1 MNGRRKAARVLV
13 AFGSVVLLAGAALHS
28 MLAYPSVSAA
38 LAASNLS
45 HSLQSAMRAVFL
57 LVGWD
62 WIVIAMI
69 VLFAGFTE
77 TMLRR
82 IVILFCGA
90 ALLVQ
95 TGIMLR
101 FLGWFTGS
109 EMIVAAGL
117 LIVSAGFVFAPNSTT

>member
-13 AFGSVVLLAGAALHS
+13 ASGSVVLLAGAALHS
-28 MLAYPSVSAA
+28 MLAYPIVSAA

-45 HSLQSAMRAVFL
+45 GSLQSAMRAVFL
-57 LVGWD
+57 LVAWD
-62 WIVIAMI
+62 WIVIAII

-82 IVILFCGA
+82 IVIVFCGV

-117 LIVSAGFVFAPNSTT
+117 LIVSAGLVFAPSSTT

>member
-13 AFGSVVLLAGAALHS
+13 AFGSVVLFAGAALHS
-28 MLAYPSVSAA
+28 ILAYPIVSAA

-45 HSLQSAMRAVFL
+45 HSLQSALRAVFL
-57 LVGWD
+57 LVACD
-62 WIVIAMI
+62 WIAIAII
-69 VLFAGFTE
+69 VLIAGFTE

-117 LIVSAGFVFAPNSTT
+117 LIVSAGFVFAPSSTT

>member
-1 MNGRRKAARVLV
+1 MNGRRKAGRVLV
-13 AFGSVVLLAGAALHS
+13 AIGSMVLLASAAIHWILG
-28 MLAYPSVSAA
+28 YPSVSAA

-45 HSLQSAMRAVFL
+45 ATLQSAMRTVFL

-62 WIVIAMI
+62 WVVIAMI
-69 VLFAGFTE
+69 VLLVGFTE

-82 IVILFCGA
+82 RIIVFCGA

-95 TGIMLR
+95 TGIMLH
-101 FLGWFTGS
+101 FLGWFVGS

-117 LIVSAGFVFAPNSTT
+117 LIVSAGFVFPPS

>member
-1 MNGRRKAARVLV
+1 MSGRRIAARVLV
-13 AFGSVVLLAGAALHS
+13 AFASVVLFASAALHS
-28 MLAYPSVSAA
+28 ILAYPMVSAA

-45 HSLQSAMRAVFL
+45 HSLQSAMREVFL
-57 LVGWD
+57 LVAWD

-82 IVILFCGA
+82 IVILFCGV

-117 LIVSAGFVFAPNSTT
+117 LIVSAGFVFAPSSTT

>member
-13 AFGSVVLLAGAALHS
+13 AFGSVVLFAGAALHS
-28 MLAYPSVSAA
+28 MLAYPMVSAA

-57 LVGWD
+57 LVAWD

-82 IVILFCGA
+82 IVILFCGV

-117 LIVSAGFVFAPNSTT
+117 LIVSAGFVFPPNSTT

>member
-1 MNGRRKAARVLV
+1 MNNRRKAARVLV
-13 AFGSVVLLAGAALHS
+13 AFGSIVLLAGAALHS

-45 HSLQSAMRAVFL
+45 YTLQSAMRAVFL

-62 WIVIAMI
+62 WIVIAII

-82 IVILFCGA
+82 IVIVFCGV

-95 TGIMLR
+95 TGIMLH

-117 LIVSAGFVFAPNSTT
+117 LIVSAGFVFAPSSPT

>member
-1 MNGRRKAARVLV
+1 MSGRRKAARVLV
-13 AFGSVVLLAGAALHS
+13 ALGSVVLLTGAALHS
-28 MLAYPSVSAA
+28 MLAYPIVSAA

-45 HSLQSAMRAVFL
+45 HSLQSALQAVFL
-57 LVGWD
+57 LVAWD
-62 WIVIAMI
+62 WIVIAII

-82 IVILFCGA
+82 IVIVFCGV

-117 LIVSAGFVFAPNSTT
+117 LIVSAGFVFPPSSTT

>member
-77 TMLRR
+77 TMLW
-82 IVILFCGA
+82 CGPSGPDGNYVA
-90 ALLVQ
+90 FPGLVYGQ
-95 TGIMLR
+95 
-101 FLGWFTGS
+101 
-109 EMIVAAGL
+109 
-117 LIVSAGFVFAPNSTT
+117 

>member
-1 MNGRRKAARVLV
+1 
-13 AFGSVVLLAGAALHS
+13 VVLLTGAALHS
-28 MLAYPSVSAA
+28 MLAYPIVSAA

-45 HSLQSAMRAVFL
+45 DSMRSAMRAVFL
-57 LVGWD
+57 LVAWD
-62 WIVIAMI
+62 WIVIAII

-82 IVILFCGA
+82 IVIVFCGV

-109 EMIVAAGL
+109 EIVVAAGL
-117 LIVSAGFVFAPNSTT
+117 LIVSAGFVFAPSSTT

>member
-82 IVILFCGA
+82 IVIVFCGV

-117 LIVSAGFVFAPNSTT
+117 LIVSAGLVFAPSSTT

>member
-57 LVGWD
+57 LVAWD
-62 WIVIAMI
+62 WIVIAII

-82 IVILFCGA
+82 IVIVFCGV

-117 LIVSAGFVFAPNSTT
+117 LIVSAGLVFAPSSTT

>member
-1 MNGRRKAARVLV
+1 MNGRRIAARVLV
-13 AFGSVVLLAGAALHS
+13 AFASVVLFASAALHS
-28 MLAYPSVSAA
+28 ILAYPMVSAA
-38 LAASNLS
+38 LAVSNLS

-57 LVGWD
+57 LVAWD

-82 IVILFCGA
+82 IVILLCGV

>member
-13 AFGSVVLLAGAALHS
+13 AIGSVVLFAGAALHS
-28 MLAYPSVSAA
+28 MLAYPMVSTA

-45 HSLQSAMRAVFL
+45 HSLQSALRAVFL
-57 LVGWD
+57 LVAWD
-62 WIVIAMI
+62 WIAIAMI
-69 VLFAGFTE
+69 VLVAGFTE
-77 TMLRR
+77 TRLRR
-82 IVILFCGA
+82 IVILFCGV

-95 TGIMLR
+95 TGIMLH

-117 LIVSAGFVFAPNSTT
+117 LIVSAGFVFPPSSNP

>member
-1 MNGRRKAARVLV
+1 MNGRRIAARVLV
-13 AFGSVVLLAGAALHS
+13 AFASVVLFASAALHS
-28 MLAYPSVSAA
+28 ILAYPMVSAA

-57 LVGWD
+57 LVAWD
-62 WIVIAMI
+62 WIVIGMI

-82 IVILFCGA
+82 IVILFCGV

-117 LIVSAGFVFAPNSTT
+117 LIVSAGFVFPPSSTT

>member
-1 MNGRRKAARVLV
+1 MSGRRNAARVLV

-57 LVGWD
+57 LVAWD

-82 IVILFCGA
+82 IVILFCGV

-117 LIVSAGFVFAPNSTT
+117 LIVSAGFVFPPSSTT